1 MPSLL
6 FLAVLLGVS
15 APASS
20 DAEPPAALAGQVRE
34 AVQVVQ
40 VVEAFNR
47 AQNAFDQAR
56 LRALTTDDYVE
67 ISPIGEVDPR
77 DKMLGFY
84 DPAKKVAA
92 PAMTLSDT
100 TVRMIGR
107 DVAIAITTISYTIP
121 GKDGSRTVA
130 MRAVFV
136 VRRASRTWRLA
147 SAQYTP
153 IRVKN

>member
-20 DAEPPAALAGQVRE
+20 DAGPPAALAGQVRE

-77 DKMLGFY
+77 NKMLDFY

-92 PAMTLSDT
+92 PPMTLGDT
-100 TVRMIGR
+100 TVRMAGR
-107 DVAIAITTISYTIP
+107 DVAIAITSSSDTPRPRNLLITQ
-121 GKDGSRTVA
+121 
-130 MRAVFV
+130 
-136 VRRASRTWRLA
+136 VR
-147 SAQYTP
+147 
-153 IRVKN
+153 

>member
-20 DAEPPAALAGQVRE
+20 DAGPPAALAGQVRE